1 MVRTSTIRTTVEAM
15 PFPARPMPSP
25 LRAAFERF
33 RRHRLAM
40 IGVAVIAFVSLI
52 SIAAPA
58 IAPYDPVAIDLSA
71 SRQPPSQAHL
81 FGTDLTGRDVLSR
94 LIYGGQVS
102 LTVGLSAALLSTLIG
117 LVLGL
122 VAGYFRG
129 WADSVVMR
137 LTEIILSY
145 PLLVMIIVLAA
156 VIGPGVGSIVLG
168 VGLFGWPTTCRIVRG
183 QTLSLRE
190 QDFVMAARSL
200 GATHVR
206 VISRHLIPLVLAPL
220 TVTAT
225 FGVAYAVLLEAALSF
240 LGLGIR
246 PPQPSWGNMLS
257 AAQSILILE
266 SMPWLWSLPGIA
278 IGVTVLAV
286 NFIGDGLRDA
296 LDPRQ
301 QIAGA

>member
-1 MVRTSTIRTTVEAM
+1 
-15 PFPARPMPSP
+15 MPSP

>member
-1 MVRTSTIRTTVEAM
+1 MVRTPTVGTAVVPTVHE
-15 PFPARPMPSP
+15 RSMPSP
-25 LRAAFERF
+25 FRAAFDRF

-40 IGVAVIAFVSLI
+40 IGVAVIAFVSLV
-52 SIAAPA
+52 SITAPV
-58 IAPYDPVAIDLSA
+58 IAPYDPVAIDLTA
-71 SRQPPSQAHL
+71 SRQPPSSQHL
-81 FGTDLTGRDVLSR
+81 LGTDLTGRDVLSR
-94 LIYGGQVS
+94 LMYGGQVS
-102 LTVGLSAALLSTLIG
+102 LTVGLAAALLSTTIG

-122 VAGYFRG
+122 IAGYFRG

-156 VIGPGVGSIVLG
+156 VIGPGVGSIILG

-200 GATHVR
+200 GATHIR
-206 VISRHLIPLVLAPL
+206 VIARHLIPLVLAPL

-246 PPQPSWGNMLS
+246 PPQASWGNMLS

-266 SMPWLWSLPGIA
+266 SMPWLWALPGVA
-278 IGVTVLAV
+278 IGVTVLAI

-301 QIAGA
+301 QITTG